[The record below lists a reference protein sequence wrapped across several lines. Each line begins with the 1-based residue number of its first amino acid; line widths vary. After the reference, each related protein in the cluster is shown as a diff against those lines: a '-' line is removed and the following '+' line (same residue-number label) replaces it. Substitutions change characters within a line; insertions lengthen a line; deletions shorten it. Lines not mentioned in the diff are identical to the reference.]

1 MLKTLDFWS
10 NIYYIIYSINI
21 NRVEYIANDSIFY
34 CEVIDNVLF
43 DMLKSTRKVK
53 NTRRRTIMRDNI
65 IIACTECKQR
75 NYDSQKN
82 KKNDPDRIEVKKYC
96 KFCKKHTVHKETK

>member
-1 MLKTLDFWS
+1 
-10 NIYYIIYSINI
+10 
-21 NRVEYIANDSIFY
+21 
-34 CEVIDNVLF
+34 
-43 DMLKSTRKVK
+43 MLKSIRFDHLSKEK
-53 NTRRRTIMRDNI
+53 EMRENI